1 MGVRLEVNGRS
12 IEAEKGE
19 TILSALNRHG
29 MHVPT
34 ICSMKDLSPSG
45 ACRMCVVEV
54 EGSENLVP
62 SCSFPIEGPM
72 KIMTHSP
79 RVLRARKT
87 NVELLLSNHPDDCL
101 YCERNGSCELQSL
114 SEDLNIRER
123 RIPGKRSPHKIDK
136 SSPAIIRDPSKCILC
151 GRCVRICEEIMA
163 TSALDFAH
171 RGNELKISTTLA
183 KPLNY
188 SNCTS
193 CGQCLVAC
201 PTGALIEHVQFPELE
216 SHIHAPGK
224 LVVAQYSPAV
234 TVSVAE
240 LLGYK
245 PGTDLSGIIN
255 AVLRRYGFDK
265 VFETSFG
272 ADLMIMEQARI
283 YQDRKRDDQ
292 DLPLITSSCPA
303 WIHYAEQYYP
313 ELLPLLSPLKSPQ
326 QMAGALIREWFPKA
340 GKEEGKEIVSVV
352 ISSCIAA
359 KTEARRVEM
368 TCGGI
373 PTIDLVLT
381 TRELARMIKLSGLDL
396 ELLEPELPDAP
407 FYSTGSAGKLC
418 GVAGGE
424 AEATVRTIYA
434 QITGTEMP
442 ASKLHRFRINKSY
455 REMTVKAG
463 KTEIRMGTVSG
474 LANAVALIEE
484 LKAGKR
490 KLDLLEIMACPGG
503 CINGGGQPI
512 PSEEKLIR
520 ARSKAVYDMDNRSK
534 NHTAHGDP
542 LVQEIY
548 RDMLKEAGGQLSHD
562 LFYTSYSKREVL
574 L

>member
-1 MGVRLEVNGRS
+1 MGIRLEVNGRS

-163 TSALDFAH
+163 TSTLDFAH

-193 CGQCLVAC
+193 CGQCLIAC
-201 PTGALIEHVQFPELE
+201 PTGALIEHVVFPELE
-216 SHIHAPGK
+216 AHIHAPGK

-240 LLGYK
+240 LLGCK

-283 YQDRKRDDQ
+283 YQERKMEDQ
-292 DLPLITSSCPA
+292 NLPLITSSCPA

-313 ELLPLLSPLKSPQ
+313 DLLPMLSPLKSPQ
-326 QMAGALIREWFPKA
+326 QMAGALIREWFHTVA
-340 GKEEGKEIVSVV
+340 KEDGKEIISVV
-352 ISSCIAA
+352 ISSCSAA

-368 TCGGI
+368 TRAGI
-373 PTIDLVLT
+373 PVIDLVLT

-396 ELLEPELPDAP
+396 DRLEPELPDAP

-424 AEATVRTIYA
+424 AEATIRTIYA
-434 QITGTEMP
+434 QISGNEMP
-442 ASKLHRFRINKSY
+442 VSKLHRFRIHKPY
-455 REMTVKAG
+455 REMIVKAG
-463 KTEIRMGTVSG
+463 KTEIKMGTVSG
-474 LANAVALIEE
+474 LANAVSLIEE

-490 KLDLLEIMACPGG
+490 KLDFLEVMACPDG

-512 PSEEKLIR
+512 PADEKLIR
-520 ARSKAVYDMDNRSK
+520 ARTKAIYDMDNGSK
-534 NHTAHGDP
+534 EHTAHSNV
-542 LVQEIY
+542 LAQEIY
-548 RDMLKEAGGQLSHD
+548 RDLLKEVGGLLSQD
-562 LFYTSYSKREVL
+562 LFYTTYSKREVL

>member
-1 MGVRLEVNGRS
+1 MGVKLEVNGRS

-163 TSALDFAH
+163 TSTLDFAH

-193 CGQCLVAC
+193 CGQCLIAC
-201 PTGALIEHVQFPELE
+201 PTGALIEHVVFPELE
-216 SHIHAPGK
+216 AHIHAPGK
-224 LVVAQYSPAV
+224 MVVAQYSPAV

-240 LLGYK
+240 LLGCK

-283 YQDRKRDDQ
+283 YQERKMEGQ
-292 DLPLITSSCPA
+292 NLPLITSSCPA

-313 ELLPLLSPLKSPQ
+313 DLLPMLSPLKSPQ
-326 QMAGALIREWFPKA
+326 QMAGALIREWFHTVA
-340 GKEEGKEIVSVV
+340 KEDGKEIISVV
-352 ISSCIAA
+352 ISSCSAA

-368 TCGGI
+368 TRAGI
-373 PTIDLVLT
+373 PVIDLVLT

-396 ELLEPELPDAP
+396 DRLEPELPDAP

-424 AEATVRTIYA
+424 AEATIRTIYA
-434 QITGTEMP
+434 QISGNELP
-442 ASKLHRFRINKSY
+442 ASKLHRFRIHKPY
-455 REMTVKAG
+455 REMIVKAG
-463 KTEIRMGTVSG
+463 KTEIKMGTVSG
-474 LANAVALIEE
+474 LANAVSLIEE

-490 KLDLLEIMACPGG
+490 KLDFLEVMACPDG

-512 PSEEKLIR
+512 PADEKLIR
-520 ARSKAVYDMDNRSK
+520 ARTKAVYDMDNGSK
-534 NHTAHGDP
+534 EHTAHSNV
-542 LVQEIY
+542 LAQEIY
-548 RDMLKEAGGQLSHD
+548 RDLLKEVGGILSQD
-562 LFYTSYSKREVL
+562 LFYTTYSKREVL